1 MRKRLVLGLVFTF
14 AGAAAAPAQTLKL
27 PDNLVGF
34 ASPAG
39 EADFTE
45 AEAREAYFPLA
56 ANFVTQ
62 KTQSFCGVASMVMVL
77 NALGVPAPAVPEYEP
92 YRTFTQDN
100 VFNAATETVIPRDT
114 ILHMGMTLDQVGGFL
129 ATVPVKAEVHH
140 AGDSSVD
147 EFRKLASEAL
157 AQSGHFVIINY
168 LRVALGQEI
177 GGHISPLAA
186 YDAKSDRFLVL
197 DVARYKYPPV
207 WVRAADLFG
216 AMNTVDKDNAGK
228 TRGFVLVSAAPSN

>member
-1 MRKRLVLGLVFTF
+1 
-14 AGAAAAPAQTLKL
+14 
-27 PDNLVGF
+27 
-34 ASPAG
+34 
-39 EADFTE
+39 
-45 AEAREAYFPLA
+45 
-56 ANFVTQ
+56 
-62 KTQSFCGVASMVMVL
+62 MVMVL
-77 NALGVPAPAVPEYEP
+77 NALGIPAPAVPEYEP

-100 VFNAATETVIPRDT
+100 VFNASTEAVIPRDT

-129 ATVPVKAEVHH
+129 TTVPVKAEVHH

-157 AQSGHFVIINY
+157 GQPGHFVIINY
-168 LRVALGQEI
+168 LRVAIGQEV
-177 GGHISPLAA
+177 GGHISPLGA

-207 WVRAADLFG
+207 WVRTEDLFG

-228 TRGFVLVSAAPSN
+228 TRGYVLVSAAPSN